1 MNRQQWKDLAEVIG
15 FVSIVASLVFV
26 GIETRNST
34 KQSMLNTQAL
44 EIAAYQSLMSNI
56 DEINA
61 LSLGN
66 TEAAGTLMKIW
77 DEDSKNMWGDEAKD
91 IERFKQDRALF
102 ILFRHGDLAY
112 FMYERGAI
120 DESRLRSALAPVP
133 IGSEVGREFWQRTK
147 VYFTDGYREY
157 IDRRIAEL
165 ETAGAGQ

>member
-1 MNRQQWKDLAEVIG
+1 MNRQQWKDLAEVVG
-15 FVSIVASLVFV
+15 FLSIVASLVFV

-34 KQSMLNTQAL
+34 KQSMQNTQAL

-66 TEAAGTLMKIW
+66 AEAGRTLLKIW
-77 DEDSKNMWGDEAKD
+77 EEDSMDLDQFQLN
-91 IERFKQDRALF
+91 RALF

-133 IGSEVGREFWQRTK
+133 ITREVGREFWQQTK
-147 VYFTDGYREY
+147 GYFTEGYRDY

-165 ETAGAGQ
+165 SSAAAE